1 MYSEPEENWG
11 DIVNSQFQWQ
21 QLYRAALLEVRTED
35 LDERIAAAEKAIQ
48 QRIAEL
54 RRDDSSPG
62 EEYHALDDA
71 LRMLRAVA
79 VTECKAPGTTGSGS
93 TEEQATS
100 WTASQSP
107 GSRALVERTPWEQPF
122 RRMET
127 AENPWRQHAAEA
139 MRWQEDWMAS
149 GVNSDAMG
157 QLT

>member
-1 MYSEPEENWG
+1 
-11 DIVNSQFQWQ
+11 VNSQFQWQ

-100 WTASQSP
+100 
-107 GSRALVERTPWEQPF
+107 
-122 RRMET
+122 
-127 AENPWRQHAAEA
+127 
-139 MRWQEDWMAS
+139 
-149 GVNSDAMG
+149 
-157 QLT
+157 